1 MPKID
6 YTSIRV
12 TKEVRD
18 SLQKY
23 VEACYSDLSIN
34 SMLQVHMEN
43 LNEGHVKFPKY
54 GLFVCPESQKEK
66 LRNSIKSKPS
76 KKAGSSMS
84 LTGSLPSDPYT
95 RTESDTMGQMEVP
108 ESALWGASTQ
118 RAVLNFPVS
127 GFRMSRSFIRALGFI
142 KAGAAEANH
151 ELGIIDE
158 KMKNA
163 IVESALAVAEGDYDD
178 HFPVDV
184 FQTGSGTST
193 NMNANEVIANLA
205 SKSLGSKVHP
215 NDHVN
220 QGQSSNDVIP
230 SAIHLSA
237 LLDIEEILCPSLV
250 SLQSSLESKAEE
262 FMPII
267 KTGRTHLMD
276 ATPIRLGQEFQGY
289 AGLIERSLDRLLLI
303 KDELSLLA
311 LGGTAVGTGVYT
323 HPNFSMTA
331 CQHITI
337 FSGVAPKYVHQCATW
352 SNHITNFSGV
362 EVYETDNHF
371 LAQSSLDGALTASS
385 ALRGLA
391 VNMQKIANDIRFLGS
406 GPRAGIGEIAL
417 PAVQPGS
424 SIMPG
429 KVNPVIPEA
438 VIQAASQVVACDTA
452 LVQGAQGGYFELN
465 TMMPFVAHNLLQAI
479 SLLSNSSQI
488 FVEKCIEGIEATDKG
503 PDLLM
508 SGLML
513 ATTLAPV
520 IGYEKAAKIAKEAH
534 ATGQTVLETALDLT
548 DLSEEELV
556 EILNPEK
563 MVQPQA

>member
-1 MPKID
+1 MPKD
-6 YTSIRV
+6 AYTSIRV
-12 TKEVRD
+12 TKKVRN
-18 SLQKY
+18 SLQDY

-34 SMLQVHMEN
+34 SMLKVHMEN
-43 LNEGHVKFPKY
+43 LQEGHVRFPKY
-54 GLFVCPESQKEK
+54 GFFVCPESQKEK
-66 LRNSIKSKPS
+66 LRDAIKSKPA
-76 KKAGSSMS
+76 KKVESSMS

-127 GFRMSRSFIRALGFI
+127 GFRMARSFIKALGYI
-142 KAGAAEANH
+142 KAGAAEANL
-151 ELGIIDE
+151 ELGVIDE
-158 KMKNA
+158 KMRDV
-163 IVESALAVAEGDYDD
+163 IVETALLVANGDYDD

-193 NMNANEVIANLA
+193 NMNANEVIANL
-205 SKSLGSKVHP
+205 SSESLGSKVHP

-230 SAIHLSA
+230 SALHLSA
-237 LLDIEEILCPSLV
+237 LLDIEESLCPSLIT
-250 SLQSSLESKAEE
+250 LQKALEQKAEE

-311 LGGTAVGTGVYT
+311 LGGTAVGTGVNT
-323 HPNFSMTA
+323 HSKFSMLA
-331 CQHITI
+331 CQYISK
-337 FSGVAPKYVHQCATW
+337 FAGV
-352 SNHITNFSGV
+352 N
-362 EVYETDNHF
+362 VYETDNHF

-391 VNMQKIANDIRFLGS
+391 VNMQKIANDLRFLGS

-429 KVNPVIPEA
+429 KVNPVIPES
-438 VIQAASQVVACDTA
+438 VIQAASQVIACDTA
-452 LVQGAQGGYFELN
+452 MVQGAQGGYFELN
-465 TMMPFVAHNLLQAI
+465 TMMPFVAHNLLQGI
-479 SLLSNSSQI
+479 SLLSNSSQV
-488 FVEKCIEGIEATDKG
+488 FVEKCIESIEATEKG
-503 PDLLM
+503 PEILM

-548 DLSEEELV
+548 DLSEEELIK
-556 EILNPEK
+556 ILNPEK

>member
-1 MPKID
+1 MSKID

-12 TKEVRD
+12 TKEVRN

-34 SMLQVHMEN
+34 SMLKVHMEN
-43 LNEGHVKFPKY
+43 LNEGHVRFPKFGMY
-54 GLFVCPESQKEK
+54 ECPESRKQKMRSSINK
-66 LRNSIKSKPS
+66 KSIKKS
-76 KKAGSSMS
+76 ANNLS

-95 RTESDTMGQMEVP
+95 RTESDTMGEMEVP
-108 ESALWGASTQ
+108 KSALWGASTQ
-118 RAVLNFPVS
+118 RAVLNFPIS
-127 GFRMSRSFIRALGFI
+127 GIPMSRSFIRALGYI
-142 KAGAAEANH
+142 KAGAAAANA

-158 KMKNA
+158 EMKEV
-163 IVESALAVAEGDYDD
+163 IISASISVADGNYDE

-193 NMNANEVIANLA
+193 NMNANEVIATISSEESGL
-205 SKSLGSKVHP
+205 KIHP

-230 SAIHLSA
+230 SALHLSA
-237 LLDIEEILCPSLV
+237 LLEIEENLCPALLTLQNSLNQK
-250 SLQSSLESKAEE
+250 SEE
-262 FMPII
+262 FMSTI

-276 ATPIRLGQEFQGY
+276 ATPIRLGQEFLGY
-289 AGLIERSLDRLLLI
+289 AGLIERSLDRLLLA

-311 LGGTAVGTGVYT
+311 LGGTAVGTGVNT
-323 HPNFSMTA
+323 KANFSELA
-331 CQHITI
+331 CQHISK
-337 FSGVAPKYVHQCATW
+337 FSG
-352 SNHITNFSGV
+352 ID
-362 EVYETDNHF
+362 VYETDNHF
-371 LAQSSLDGALTASS
+371 LAQSSLDGALTTSGV
-385 ALRGLA
+385 LRGLA
-391 VNMQKIANDIRFLGS
+391 VSLQKIANDIRLMGS
-406 GPRAGIGEIAL
+406 GPRSGIAELSL

-438 VIQAASQVVACDTA
+438 IIQASSQVLACDTA
-452 LVQGAQGGYFELN
+452 LVQSGQGGYFELN
-465 TMMPFVAHNLLQAI
+465 TMLPFAAHNLLQAV
-479 SLLSNSSQI
+479 SLLSTS
-488 FVEKCIEGIEATDKG
+488 VEVFATKCIDGLEATEKG
-503 PDLLM
+503 PELLM

-534 ATGQTVLETALDLT
+534 KSGQTVLETSLDLT
-548 DLSEEELV
+548 DLSEEELI

-563 MVQPQA
+563 MLEPQK

>member
-1 MPKID
+1 MPKD
-6 YTSIRV
+6 AYTSIRV
-12 TKEVRD
+12 TKKVRN
-18 SLQKY
+18 SLQDY

-34 SMLQVHMEN
+34 SMLKVHMEN
-43 LNEGHVKFPKY
+43 LQEGHVRFPKY
-54 GLFVCPESQKEK
+54 GFFVCPESQKEK
-66 LRNSIKSKPS
+66 LRDAIKSKPA
-76 KKAGSSMS
+76 KKVESSMS

-127 GFRMSRSFIRALGFI
+127 GFRMARSFIKALGYI
-142 KAGAAEANH
+142 KVGAAEANH
-151 ELGIIDE
+151 ELGVIDE
-158 KMKNA
+158 KMRDA
-163 IVESALAVAEGDYDD
+163 IVETALLVANGDYDD

-193 NMNANEVIANLA
+193 NMNANEVIANL
-205 SKSLGSKVHP
+205 SSESLGSKVHP

-230 SAIHLSA
+230 SALHLSA
-237 LLDIEEILCPSLV
+237 LLDIEESLCPSLIT
-250 SLQSSLESKAEE
+250 LQKALEQKAEE

-311 LGGTAVGTGVYT
+311 LGGTAVGTGVNT
-323 HPNFSMTA
+323 HPKFSMLA
-331 CQHITI
+331 CQYISK
-337 FSGVAPKYVHQCATW
+337 FAGVD
-352 SNHITNFSGV
+352 
-362 EVYETDNHF
+362 VYETDNHF
-371 LAQSSLDGALTASS
+371 MAQSSLDGALTASS

-429 KVNPVIPEA
+429 KVNPVIPES
-438 VIQAASQVVACDTA
+438 VIQVASQVIACDTA
-452 LVQGAQGGYFELN
+452 MVQGAQGGYFELN

-479 SLLSNSSQI
+479 SLLTNSSQI
-488 FVEKCIEGIEATDKG
+488 FVDKCILGIEATDKG
-503 PDLLM
+503 PELLM

-520 IGYEKAAKIAKEAH
+520 IGYEKATKIAKEAH
-534 ATGQTVLETALDLT
+534 ASGHTVLETALYLT
-548 DLSEEELV
+548 DLSETELL

>member
-1 MPKID
+1 MAKD
-6 YTSIRV
+6 VYTSIRV
-12 TKEVRD
+12 TKKVRN
-18 SLQKY
+18 SLQDY

-34 SMLQVHMEN
+34 SMLKVHMEN
-43 LNEGHVKFPKY
+43 LQEGHVRFPKY
-54 GLFVCPESQKEK
+54 GFFVCPESQKEK
-66 LRNSIKSKPS
+66 LRDAIKSKPA
-76 KKAGSSMS
+76 KKVKSSMS

-127 GFRMSRSFIRALGFI
+127 GFRMARSFIKALGYI
-142 KAGAAEANH
+142 KAGAAEANL
-151 ELGIIDE
+151 ELGVIDE
-158 KMKNA
+158 KMRDV
-163 IVESALAVAEGDYDD
+163 IVETALLVANGDYDD

-230 SAIHLSA
+230 SALHLSA
-237 LLDIEEILCPSLV
+237 LLDIEELLCPSLIA
-250 SLQSSLESKAEE
+250 LQKALEQKAEE

-311 LGGTAVGTGVYT
+311 LGGTAVGTGVNT
-323 HPNFSMTA
+323 HSNFSMLA
-331 CQHITI
+331 CQYISK
-337 FSGVAPKYVHQCATW
+337 FAGV
-352 SNHITNFSGV
+352 N
-362 EVYETDNHF
+362 VYETDNHF
-371 LAQSSLDGALTASS
+371 MAQSSLDGALTASS

-391 VNMQKIANDIRFLGS
+391 VNMQKIANDLRFLGS

-429 KVNPVIPEA
+429 KVNPVIPES
-438 VIQAASQVVACDTA
+438 VIQAASQVIACDTA
-452 LVQGAQGGYFELN
+452 MVQGAQGGYFELN

-479 SLLSNSSQI
+479 SLLTNSSQI
-488 FVEKCIEGIEATDKG
+488 FVTKCIEGIEATDKG
-503 PDLLM
+503 PELLM

-520 IGYEKAAKIAKEAH
+520 IGYEKATKIAKEAH
-534 ATGQTVLETALDLT
+534 ASGQTVLETALDLT
-548 DLSEEELV
+548 DLSETELL

>member
-1 MPKID
+1 MPKD
-6 YTSIRV
+6 VYTSIRV
-12 TKEVRD
+12 TKKVRN
-18 SLQKY
+18 SLQDY

-34 SMLQVHMEN
+34 SMLKVHMEN
-43 LNEGHVKFPKY
+43 LQEGHVRFPKY
-54 GLFVCPESQKEK
+54 GFFVCPESQKEK
-66 LRNSIKSKPS
+66 LRDAIKSKPA
-76 KKAGSSMS
+76 KKVESSMS

-127 GFRMSRSFIRALGFI
+127 GFRMARSFIKALGYI
-142 KAGAAEANH
+142 KAGAAEANL
-151 ELGIIDE
+151 ELGVIDE
-158 KMKNA
+158 KMRDV
-163 IVESALAVAEGDYDD
+163 IVETALLVANGDYDD

-193 NMNANEVIANLA
+193 NMNVNEVIANLA
-205 SKSLGSKVHP
+205 SKSLSSKVHP

-230 SAIHLSA
+230 SALHLSA
-237 LLDIEEILCPSLV
+237 LLDIEELLCPSLIA
-250 SLQSSLESKAEE
+250 LQKALEQKAEE

-311 LGGTAVGTGVYT
+311 LGGTAVGTGVNT
-323 HPNFSMTA
+323 HSNFSMLA
-331 CQHITI
+331 CQYISK
-337 FSGVAPKYVHQCATW
+337 FAGV
-352 SNHITNFSGV
+352 N
-362 EVYETDNHF
+362 VYETDNHF
-371 LAQSSLDGALTASS
+371 MAQSSLDGALTASS
-385 ALRGLA
+385 ALRGIA
-391 VNMQKIANDIRFLGS
+391 VNMQKIANDLRFLGS

-429 KVNPVIPEA
+429 KVNPVIPES
-438 VIQAASQVVACDTA
+438 VIQAASQVIACDTA
-452 LVQGAQGGYFELN
+452 MLQGAQGGYFELN

-479 SLLSNSSQI
+479 SLLTNSSQI
-488 FVEKCIEGIEATDKG
+488 FVTKCIEGIEATDKG
-503 PDLLM
+503 PELLM

-534 ATGQTVLETALDLT
+534 ASGQTVLETALDIT

>member
-1 MPKID
+1 MPKD
-6 YTSIRV
+6 VYTSIRV
-12 TKEVRD
+12 TKKVRN
-18 SLQKY
+18 SLQDY

-34 SMLQVHMEN
+34 SMLKVHMEN
-43 LNEGHVKFPKY
+43 LQEGHVRFPKH
-54 GLFVCPESQKEK
+54 GFFVCPESQKEK
-66 LRNSIKSKPS
+66 LRNAIKSKPA
-76 KKAGSSMS
+76 KKVESSMS

-127 GFRMSRSFIRALGFI
+127 GFRMARSFIKALGYI
-142 KAGAAEANH
+142 KAGAAEANL
-151 ELGIIDE
+151 ELGVIDE
-158 KMKNA
+158 KMRDA
-163 IVESALAVAEGDYDD
+163 IVETALLVANGDYDD

-193 NMNANEVIANLA
+193 NMNANEVIANL
-205 SKSLGSKVHP
+205 SSESLGSKVHP

-230 SAIHLSA
+230 SALHLSA
-237 LLDIEEILCPSLV
+237 LLDIEESLCPSLV
-250 SLQSSLESKAEE
+250 ALQKALEQKAEE

-311 LGGTAVGTGVYT
+311 LGGTAVGTGVNT
-323 HPNFSMTA
+323 HSKFSMLA
-331 CQHITI
+331 CQYIST
-337 FSGVAPKYVHQCATW
+337 FAGV
-352 SNHITNFSGV
+352 N
-362 EVYETDNHF
+362 VYETDNHF
-371 LAQSSLDGALTASS
+371 MAQSSLDGALTASS

-391 VNMQKIANDIRFLGS
+391 VNMQKIANDLRFLGS

-429 KVNPVIPEA
+429 KVNPVIPES
-438 VIQAASQVVACDTA
+438 VIQAASQVIACDTA
-452 LVQGAQGGYFELN
+452 MVQGAQGGYFELN

-479 SLLSNSSQI
+479 SLLTNSSQI
-488 FVEKCIEGIEATDKG
+488 FVTKCIEGIEATDKG
-503 PDLLM
+503 PELLM

-520 IGYEKAAKIAKEAH
+520 IGYEKATKIAKEAH
-534 ATGQTVLETALDLT
+534 ASGQTVLETALDLT
-548 DLSEEELV
+548 DISETELL

>member
-1 MPKID
+1 MPKD
-6 YTSIRV
+6 AYTSIRV
-12 TKEVRD
+12 TKKVRN
-18 SLQKY
+18 SLQDY

-34 SMLQVHMEN
+34 SMLKVHMEN
-43 LNEGHVKFPKY
+43 LQEGHVRFPKY
-54 GLFVCPESQKEK
+54 GFFVCPESQKEK
-66 LRNSIKSKPS
+66 LRDAIKSKPA
-76 KKAGSSMS
+76 KKVESSMS

-108 ESALWGASTQ
+108 ESSLWGASTQ

-127 GFRMSRSFIRALGFI
+127 GFRMARSFIKALGYI
-142 KAGAAEANH
+142 KAGAAEANL
-151 ELGIIDE
+151 ELGVIDE
-158 KMKNA
+158 KMRDV
-163 IVESALAVAEGDYDD
+163 IVETALLVANGDYDD

-205 SKSLGSKVHP
+205 SKSLSSKVHP

-230 SAIHLSA
+230 SALHLSA
-237 LLDIEEILCPSLV
+237 LLDIEELLCPSLIA
-250 SLQSSLESKAEE
+250 LQKALEQKAEE

-311 LGGTAVGTGVYT
+311 LGGTAVGTGVNT
-323 HPNFSMTA
+323 HSNFSMLA
-331 CQHITI
+331 CQYISK
-337 FSGVAPKYVHQCATW
+337 FAGV
-352 SNHITNFSGV
+352 N
-362 EVYETDNHF
+362 VYETDNHF
-371 LAQSSLDGALTASS
+371 MAQSSLDGALTASS
-385 ALRGLA
+385 ALRGIA
-391 VNMQKIANDIRFLGS
+391 VNMQKIANDLRFLGS

-429 KVNPVIPEA
+429 KVNPVIPES
-438 VIQAASQVVACDTA
+438 VIQAASQVIACDTA
-452 LVQGAQGGYFELN
+452 MLQGAQGGYFELN

-479 SLLSNSSQI
+479 SLLTNSSQI
-488 FVEKCIEGIEATDKG
+488 FVTKCIEGIEATDKG
-503 PDLLM
+503 PELLM

-534 ATGQTVLETALDLT
+534 ASGQTVLETALDIT

>member
-1 MPKID
+1 MPKD
-6 YTSIRV
+6 AYTSIRV
-12 TKEVRD
+12 TKKVRN
-18 SLQKY
+18 SLQDY

-34 SMLQVHMEN
+34 SMLKVHMEN
-43 LNEGHVKFPKY
+43 LQEGHVRFPKY
-54 GLFVCPESQKEK
+54 GFFVCPESQKEK
-66 LRNSIKSKPS
+66 LRDAIKSKPA
-76 KKAGSSMS
+76 KKLKSSMS

-127 GFRMSRSFIRALGFI
+127 GFRMARSFIKALGYI
-142 KAGAAEANH
+142 KAGAAEANL
-151 ELGIIDE
+151 ELGVIDE
-158 KMKNA
+158 KMRDV
-163 IVESALAVAEGDYDD
+163 IVETALLVANGDYDD

-193 NMNANEVIANLA
+193 NMNVNEVIANLA
-205 SKSLGSKVHP
+205 SKSLSSKVHP

-230 SAIHLSA
+230 SALHLSA
-237 LLDIEEILCPSLV
+237 FLDIEELLCPSLIA
-250 SLQSSLESKAEE
+250 LQKALEQKAEE

-311 LGGTAVGTGVYT
+311 LGGTAVGTGVNT
-323 HPNFSMTA
+323 HSNFSMLA
-331 CQHITI
+331 CQYISK
-337 FSGVAPKYVHQCATW
+337 FAGV
-352 SNHITNFSGV
+352 N
-362 EVYETDNHF
+362 VYETDNHF
-371 LAQSSLDGALTASS
+371 MAQSSLDGALTASS
-385 ALRGLA
+385 ALRGIA
-391 VNMQKIANDIRFLGS
+391 VNMQKIANDLRFLGS

-429 KVNPVIPEA
+429 KVNPVIPES
-438 VIQAASQVVACDTA
+438 VIQAASQVIACDTA
-452 LVQGAQGGYFELN
+452 MLQGAQGGYFELN

-479 SLLSNSSQI
+479 SLLTNSSQI
-488 FVEKCIEGIEATDKG
+488 FVTKCIEGIEATDKG
-503 PDLLM
+503 PELLM

-534 ATGQTVLETALDLT
+534 ASGQTVLETALDIT

>member
-1 MPKID
+1 MPKD
-6 YTSIRV
+6 AYTSIRV
-12 TKEVRD
+12 TKKVRN
-18 SLQKY
+18 SLQDY

-34 SMLQVHMEN
+34 SMLKVHMEN
-43 LNEGHVKFPKY
+43 LQEGHVRFPKY
-54 GLFVCPESQKEK
+54 GFFVCPESQKEK
-66 LRNSIKSKPS
+66 LRDAIKSKPA
-76 KKAGSSMS
+76 KKVESSMS

-127 GFRMSRSFIRALGFI
+127 GFRMARSFIKALGYI
-142 KAGAAEANH
+142 KAGAAEANL
-151 ELGIIDE
+151 ELGVIDE
-158 KMKNA
+158 KMRDV
-163 IVESALAVAEGDYDD
+163 IVETALLVANGDYDD

-230 SAIHLSA
+230 SALHLSA
-237 LLDIEEILCPSLV
+237 LLDIEESLCPSLIA
-250 SLQSSLESKAEE
+250 LQKALEQKAEE

-311 LGGTAVGTGVYT
+311 LGGTAVGTGVNT
-323 HPNFSMTA
+323 HSKFSMLA
-331 CQHITI
+331 CQYISK
-337 FSGVAPKYVHQCATW
+337 FAGV
-352 SNHITNFSGV
+352 N
-362 EVYETDNHF
+362 VYETDNHF
-371 LAQSSLDGALTASS
+371 MAQSSLDGALTASS
-385 ALRGLA
+385 ALRGIA
-391 VNMQKIANDIRFLGS
+391 VNMQKIANDLRFLGS

-429 KVNPVIPEA
+429 KVNPVIPES
-438 VIQAASQVVACDTA
+438 VIQAASQVIACDTA
-452 LVQGAQGGYFELN
+452 MVQGAQGGYFELN

-479 SLLSNSSQI
+479 SLLTNSSQI
-488 FVEKCIEGIEATDKG
+488 FVTKCIEGIEATDKG
-503 PDLLM
+503 PELLM

-520 IGYEKAAKIAKEAH
+520 IGYEKATKIAKEAH
-534 ATGQTVLETALDLT
+534 ASGQTVLETALDLT
-548 DLSEEELV
+548 DLSETELL

>member
-1 MPKID
+1 MPKD
-6 YTSIRV
+6 AYTSIRV
-12 TKEVRD
+12 TKKVRN
-18 SLQKY
+18 SLQDY

-34 SMLQVHMEN
+34 SMLKVHMEN
-43 LNEGHVKFPKY
+43 LQEGHVRFPKY
-54 GLFVCPESQKEK
+54 GFFVCPESQKEK
-66 LRNSIKSKPS
+66 LRDAIKSKPA
-76 KKAGSSMS
+76 KKVESSMS

-127 GFRMSRSFIRALGFI
+127 GFRMARSFIKALGYI
-142 KAGAAEANH
+142 KAGAAEANL
-151 ELGIIDE
+151 ELGVIDE
-158 KMKNA
+158 KMRDV
-163 IVESALAVAEGDYDD
+163 IVETALLVANGDYDD

-193 NMNANEVIANLA
+193 NMNANEVIANL
-205 SKSLGSKVHP
+205 SSESLGSKVHP

-230 SAIHLSA
+230 SALHLSA
-237 LLDIEEILCPSLV
+237 LLDIEESLCPSLIT
-250 SLQSSLESKAEE
+250 LQKALEQKAEE

-267 KTGRTHLMD
+267 KTVRTHLMD

-311 LGGTAVGTGVYT
+311 LGGTAVGTGVNT
-323 HPNFSMTA
+323 HSKFSMLA
-331 CQHITI
+331 CQYISK
-337 FSGVAPKYVHQCATW
+337 FAGV
-352 SNHITNFSGV
+352 N
-362 EVYETDNHF
+362 VYETDNHF
-371 LAQSSLDGALTASS
+371 MAQSSLDGALTASS
-385 ALRGLA
+385 ALRCLA

-429 KVNPVIPEA
+429 KVNPVIPES
-438 VIQAASQVVACDTA
+438 VIQAASQVIACDTA
-452 LVQGAQGGYFELN
+452 MVQGAQGGYFELN

-479 SLLSNSSQI
+479 SLLTNSSQI
-488 FVEKCIEGIEATDKG
+488 FVTKCIEGIEATDKG
-503 PDLLM
+503 PELLM

-520 IGYEKAAKIAKEAH
+520 IGYEKATKIAKEAH
-534 ATGQTVLETALDLT
+534 ASGQTVLETALDLT
-548 DLSEEELV
+548 DLSETELL

>member
-1 MPKID
+1 MVKET

-12 TKEVRD
+12 TKNVRN
-18 SLQKY
+18 SLQNY

-34 SMLQVHMEN
+34 SMLKVHMEN
-43 LNEGHVKFPKY
+43 LQEGHVRFPKY
-54 GLFVCPESQKEK
+54 GIYECPESRKEK
-66 LRNSIKSKPS
+66 LRKSIKTKSSKHVGNSI
-76 KKAGSSMS
+76 S
-84 LTGSLPSDPYT
+84 LTGSLPADPYT

-127 GFRMSRSFIRALGFI
+127 GFRMSRSFIRALGYI
-142 KAGAAEANH
+142 KAGAAEANV
-151 ELGIIDE
+151 ELGVITKE
-158 KMKNA
+158 MKDA
-163 IVESALAVAEGDYDD
+163 IVDSALKVANGEYDD

-193 NMNANEVIANLA
+193 NMNANEVIANLS
-205 SKSLGSKVHP
+205 SKDSGLEIHP

-237 LLDIEEILCPSLV
+237 LLDIEESLCPSLIN
-250 SLQSSLESKAEE
+250 LQKALEKKADE

-311 LGGTAVGTGVYT
+311 LGGTAVGTGVNT
-323 HPNFSMTA
+323 HPKFSMLA
-331 CQHITI
+331 CQHI
-337 FSGVAPKYVHQCATW
+337 SQL
-352 SNHITNFSGV
+352 SGV

-371 LAQSSLDGALTASS
+371 MAQSTLDGALTTSS

-391 VNMQKIANDIRFLGS
+391 INMQKIANDLRWLGS
-406 GPRAGIGEIAL
+406 GPRAGLGEISL

-438 VIQAASQVVACDTA
+438 VIQAASQVVACDAA

-479 SLLSNSSQI
+479 SLLTNSSQI
-488 FVEKCIEGIEATDKG
+488 FVDKCILGIEATEKG
-503 PDLLM
+503 PELLM
-508 SGLML
+508 TGLML

-520 IGYEKAAKIAKEAH
+520 IGYEKATKIAKEAH
-534 ATGQTVLETALDLT
+534 ASGQTVLETALDLT
-548 DLSEEELV
+548 DLSETELL

>member
-1 MPKID
+1 MPKD
-6 YTSIRV
+6 VYTSIRV
-12 TKEVRD
+12 TKEVRN
-18 SLQKY
+18 SLQDY
-23 VEACYSDLSIN
+23 VKACYSDLSIN
-34 SMLQVHMEN
+34 SMLKVHMEN
-43 LNEGHVKFPKY
+43 LQEGHVRFPKY
-54 GLFVCPESQKEK
+54 GFFVCPESQKEK
-66 LRNSIKSKPS
+66 LRNSIKSKPA
-76 KKAGSSMS
+76 KKIESSMS

-95 RTESDTMGQMEVP
+95 RTESDTMGSMEVP

-127 GFRMSRSFIRALGFI
+127 GFRMARSFIKALGYI
-142 KAGAAEANH
+142 KAGAAEANL
-151 ELGIIDE
+151 ELGVIDE
-158 KMKNA
+158 KMRDV
-163 IVESALAVAEGDYDD
+163 IVETALLVANGDYDD

-193 NMNANEVIANLA
+193 NMNANEVIANLS

-230 SAIHLSA
+230 SALHLSA
-237 LLDIEEILCPSLV
+237 LLDIEELLCPSLIA
-250 SLQSSLESKAEE
+250 LQKALEEKAEE

-311 LGGTAVGTGVYT
+311 LGGTAVGTGINT
-323 HPNFSMTA
+323 HPNFSMLA
-331 CQHITI
+331 CQYISK
-337 FSGVAPKYVHQCATW
+337 FSGV
-352 SNHITNFSGV
+352 N
-362 EVYETDNHF
+362 VYETDNHF
-371 LAQSSLDGALTASS
+371 MAQSSLDGALTASS

-391 VNMQKIANDIRFLGS
+391 VNMQKIANDLRFLGS

-429 KVNPVIPEA
+429 KVNPVIPES
-438 VIQAASQVVACDTA
+438 VIQAAAQVIACDTA
-452 LVQGAQGGYFELN
+452 MVQGAQGGYFELN

-479 SLLSNSSQI
+479 SLLTNSSQI
-488 FVEKCIEGIEATDKG
+488 FVTKCIEGIEATEKG
-503 PDLLM
+503 PELLM

-520 IGYEKAAKIAKEAH
+520 IGYEKASKIAKEAH
-534 ATGQTVLETALDLT
+534 ASGQTVLETALDIT